1 MIAHLRE
8 NDSTLFRAGCIPLI
22 PFPVPDVGVWNGY
35 SRLVANIQREAEFRN
50 QSVKYAAVSNRRFFG
65 RQVRALHGESSTGLA
80 LQKQPLLEKKAGAF
94 WRGCRLTGQ

>member
-1 MIAHLRE
+1 
-8 NDSTLFRAGCIPLI
+8 
-22 PFPVPDVGVWNGY
+22 
-35 SRLVANIQREAEFRN
+35 
-50 QSVKYAAVSNRRFFG
+50 VKYAAVSNRRFFG